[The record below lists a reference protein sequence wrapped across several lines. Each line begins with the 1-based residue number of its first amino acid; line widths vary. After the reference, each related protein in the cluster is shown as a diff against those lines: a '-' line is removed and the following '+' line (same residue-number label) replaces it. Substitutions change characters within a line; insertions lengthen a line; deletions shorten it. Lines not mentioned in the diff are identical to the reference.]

1 MYYFMPIEWVKT
13 ASQINCFIYT
23 VCVFLKHLKK
33 EVVPKEVV
41 PAINEV
47 EGRRQ
52 CQNRRNVNNSDSEVV
67 VPCSFLK
74 NKHVLK

>member
-1 MYYFMPIEWVKT
+1 MYCFPAGRIGKT
-13 ASQINCFIYT
+13 VSQIKDFIYT

-52 CQNRRNVNNSDSEVV
+52 CQNRRGR
-67 VPCSFLK
+67 L
-74 NKHVLK
+74 